1 MQMMSLKYMPSK
13 RNRPY
18 PFMLWIKGKLYK
30 LETFYG
36 KSYFRPCDK
45 RGNIFKKNNVV
56 AFKK

>member
-13 RNRPY
+13 RNKPY

-36 KSYFRPCDK
+36 KSYFRRCDNK
-45 RGNIFKKNNVV
+45 GRVFKINNVV